1 MCSCEKKIERD
12 KERWRLSC
20 ERQLRRKKKR
30 CCKERWRQQLAS
42 EPCRSE
48 ATTAARP
55 TPCEVEDGG
64 ARWVAVGGA
73 MLPVA
78 GCGVMPLDD
87 GGAKLPQDDGVTPMG
102 GTTARGR
109 YEEKTAWRSAPRR
122 RRPREDMAVAC
133 GKRSWY
139 SAPRQR
145 RPRQDGARWALLA
158 ARWR

>member
-1 MCSCEKKIERD
+1 M
-12 KERWRLSC
+12 
-20 ERQLRRKKKR
+20 
-30 CCKERWRQQLAS
+30 A
-42 EPCRSE
+42 
-48 ATTAARP
+48 ATTTRR
-55 TPCEVEDGG
+55 TPCEVEDVGT
-64 ARWVAVGGA
+64 RWVAVGGA

-87 GGAKLPQDDGVTPMG
+87 GGAKLPQDDGVTPME

-122 RRPREDMAVAC
+122 RRPCEDMAAAC

-158 ARWR
+158 ARWS